1 MYKSQVYQVITPA
14 TETAISLADL
24 KLWAKVT
31 VIADNPI
38 LQRIIEGVT
47 LEAERY
53 TKREITKKT
62 FRTFRDIFGDLE
74 ETPVD
79 YRGARYFTDLP
90 ITIRRS
96 PLLSITEITYK
107 VDGSPV
113 AMDLDDI
120 DIDHRAD
127 YSQLVPAY
135 GKQWAEIEPRPQA
148 ITIEF
153 EAGYASTDVIPSDL
167 KNALLAHATAVYQ
180 NRGDCSPDS
189 GGCDCK
195 FAPAEA
201 MAVYKQYRI
210 LDFRA

>member
-1 MYKSQVYQVITPA
+1 MYKSQPYQVIEPA
-14 TETAISLADL
+14 TEEALSVADF
-24 KLWAKVT
+24 KLWAKVNGNAND
-31 VIADNPI
+31 VII
-38 LQRIIEGVT
+38 ERIIKGVT

-62 FRTFRDIFGDLE
+62 FRTYRDIFGDLE

-79 YRGARYFTDLP
+79 YRFARYFMDVP
-90 ITIRRS
+90 VTIRRC

-107 VDGSPV
+107 VNGSPV
-113 AMDLDDI
+113 TMDLNDI
-120 DIDHRAD
+120 DID
-127 YSQLVPAY
+127 YSDDFSSIIPAS
-135 GKQWAEIEPRPQA
+135 GKQWPEVDIRPQS

-153 EAGYASTDVIPSDL
+153 EAGYAEVSAIPSDL
-167 KNALLAHATAVYQ
+167 KNALLAHATSVYQ
-180 NRGDCSPDS
+180 NRGDCSPES